1 MTHPPRTLVVI
12 FDGTLSSL
20 APGAKT
26 NAGILY
32 KLLRKQ
38 ADSDVRLHY
47 APGIQW
53 RGWRKLRNVAA
64 GTGTNRRIKRAYRW
78 LARNWRP
85 GDRVF
90 LFGYSRGAYGVRSL
104 AGVIDL
110 HGLMRAEAADRGNV
124 ERLYHYY
131 CEGRDPVSAAR
142 FSKRYCWPRGAVK
155 IEMIGVWDTVKALGL
170 RAPVVWSWLP
180 NETEFHSDDLSEI
193 VGAGYHALAHDE
205 RRVAFSPVLWRCPPG
220 FKGHVEQLWFP
231 GAHADVGGQVARRP
245 AARGLANIALGW
257 MLGKAEGHGLGLPD
271 GWAEEY
277 PPDPLA
283 PSVGMDHGFG
293 WLFRHRRRRKV
304 GEDASESLHPS
315 VTKRAAHRRPRFAR
329 FRRRSNA

>member
-1 MTHPPRTLVVI
+1 MTRPARTHVVI

-20 APGAKT
+20 APGVKT

-32 KLLRKQ
+32 TLLRKQ
-38 ADSDVRLHY
+38 ADGHVRVHY

-78 LARNWRP
+78 LARNWQP

-110 HGLMRAEAADRGNV
+110 HGLMRADHASRGNV
-124 ERLYHYY
+124 DRLYRYY
-131 CEGRDPVSAAR
+131 CEGRDPKSATR
-142 FSKRYCWPRGAVK
+142 FSKRYCWPKGAVQ

-170 RAPVVWSWLP
+170 RAPVVWRWLP

-193 VGAGYHALAHDE
+193 VGAGYQALAHAE

-220 FKGHVEQLWFP
+220 FQGHVEQVWFP

-245 AARGLANIALGW
+245 AARGLSNLALGW
-257 MLGKAEGHGLGLPD
+257 MLGKAEGHGLALPED
-271 GWAEEY
+271 WREDY
-277 PPDPLA
+277 PPDPTA
-283 PSVGMDHGFG
+283 PSVGMDFGFG
-293 WLFRHRRRRKV
+293 WLFRNRRKRTV
-304 GEDASESLHPS
+304 GEDPSERVHPS
-315 VTKRAAHRRPRFAR
+315 VAEWQTAQRAR
-329 FRRRSNA
+329 FGR